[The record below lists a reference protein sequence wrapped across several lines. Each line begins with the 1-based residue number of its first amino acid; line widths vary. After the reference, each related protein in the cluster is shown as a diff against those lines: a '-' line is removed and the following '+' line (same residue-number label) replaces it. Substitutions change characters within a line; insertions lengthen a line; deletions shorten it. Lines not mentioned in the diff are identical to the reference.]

1 MKKTLTIDNQEVG
14 FDFNMSTFIVFKS
27 QTGVDMLPI
36 LTQLVSEVLKGTED
50 LFQEGKDI
58 TSYDIGT
65 ILENVYSVEMVDLLN
80 FVWSMAKTN
89 DPQIQEPVKWFSQ
102 FEKFELIDVLQELL
116 EIVLPSML
124 STKKLESLK
133 KMFQARTTK
142 E

>member
-36 LTQLVSEVLKGTED
+36 LTQLTSELLKGTED
-50 LFQEGKDI
+50 LFEEGKDI
-58 TSYDIGT
+58 TTYDVGT

-142 E
+142 

>member
-58 TSYDIGT
+58 TTYDVGT

-142 E
+142 

>member
-1 MKKTLTIDNQEVG
+1 MKKTLTIDNKEVG

-36 LTQLVSEVLKGTED
+36 LTQLTSELLKGTED
-50 LFQEGKDI
+50 LFEEGKDI
-58 TSYDIGT
+58 TTYDVGT

-142 E
+142 

>member
-36 LTQLVSEVLKGTED
+36 LTQLTSELLKGTED
-50 LFQEGKDI
+50 LFEEGKDI
-58 TSYDIGT
+58 TTYDVGT

-124 STKKLESLK
+124 STKKLEK
-133 KMFQARTTK
+133 
-142 E
+142 

>member
-50 LFQEGKDI
+50 LFQEGKEI

-65 ILENVYSVEMVDLLN
+65 VLENVYSVEMVDILN

-116 EIVLPSML
+116 EIVLPSMF

-142 E
+142 

>member
-50 LFQEGKDI
+50 LFEEGKDI

-65 ILENVYSVEMVDLLN
+65 VLENVYSVEMVDLLN

-133 KMFQARTTK
+133 KMLQTK
-142 E
+142 IKE

>member
-58 TSYDIGT
+58 TTYDLGT

-142 E
+142 

>member
-65 ILENVYSVEMVDLLN
+65 VLENVYSVEMVDLLN

-133 KMFQARTTK
+133 KMLQTK
-142 E
+142 IKE

>member
-1 MKKTLTIDNQEVG
+1 MKKTLTIDNKEVG

-36 LTQLVSEVLKGTED
+36 LTQLTSELLKGTED

-58 TSYDIGT
+58 TTYDVGT

-142 E
+142 

>member
-36 LTQLVSEVLKGTED
+36 LTQLTSELLKGTED
-50 LFQEGKDI
+50 LFEEGKDI
-58 TSYDIGT
+58 TTYDLGI

-89 DPQIQEPVKWFSQ
+89 DPDIAEPTKWFSQ
-102 FEKFELIDVLQELL
+102 FEQFELIDVLQELL

-142 E
+142 

>member
-1 MKKTLTIDNQEVG
+1 MKKTLTIDNKEVG

-36 LTQLVSEVLKGTED
+36 LTQLTSELLKGTED
-50 LFQEGKDI
+50 LFEEGKDI
-58 TSYDIGT
+58 TTYDVGT

-89 DPQIQEPVKWFSQ
+89 DPDIAEPTKWFSQ
-102 FEKFELIDVLQELL
+102 FEQFELIDVLQELL

-142 E
+142 

>member
-65 ILENVYSVEMVDLLN
+65 VLENVYSVEMIDLLN

-142 E
+142 

>member
-36 LTQLVSEVLKGTED
+36 LTQLTSELLKGTED
-50 LFQEGKDI
+50 LFEEGKDI
-58 TSYDIGT
+58 TTYDVGT

-89 DPQIQEPVKWFSQ
+89 DPDIAEPTKWFSQ
-102 FEKFELIDVLQELL
+102 FEQFELIDVLQELL

-142 E
+142 

>member
-65 ILENVYSVEMVDLLN
+65 VLENVYSVEMVDLLN

-102 FEKFELIDVLQELL
+102 FENFELIDVLQELL

-142 E
+142 

>member
-36 LTQLVSEVLKGTED
+36 LTQLTSELLKGTED
-50 LFQEGKDI
+50 LFEEGKDI
-58 TSYDIGT
+58 TTYDVGA

-142 E
+142 